1 MIRGATMFTKVLV
14 ALDMSES
21 AKVVFSQGL
30 SLAEKY
36 QAHLHLLHVLSAE
49 EESSPVPIPL
59 NLDEVY
65 PATGNELTLELWREQ
80 WDKFEKQGIESL
92 QHRCDQAVSVGVPTD
107 FQQIVGSPGKTI
119 CQVAKDLGAEVIV
132 IGHRGRWGLAEI
144 LMGSVSNYV
153 FHHALC
159 CVLVVPTQEPA

>member
-1 MIRGATMFTKVLV
+1 MFTKVLV
-14 ALDMSES
+14 ALDMSE
-21 AKVVFSQGL
+21 AAQTVFSQGL

-36 QAHLHLLHVLSAE
+36 QAPLHLLHVLSAE

-92 QHRCDQAVSVGVPTD
+92 QQRCNQAMAIGVSSN
-107 FQQIVGSPGKTI
+107 FQQIVGIPSKTI
-119 CQVAKDLGAEVIV
+119 CQVAKETGADVIV

-153 FHHALC
+153 FHHAPC